1 MVILIGLLLSNCCF
15 MVVMGKDSKAKE
27 LGRRERESRQW
38 KEVMI
43 LLQKV
48 TEKVRRQ
55 MGLAPAHVSNVLD
68 FILARHILCE
78 KQGKINEAYKKL
90 EDV

>member
-1 MVILIGLLLSNCCF
+1 MVILIGLPLSNCCF
-15 MVVMGKDSKAKE
+15 VVKE
-27 LGRRERESRQW
+27 SWVRTQRQRSQEDRERENRQW
-38 KEVMI
+38 EEVMI

-48 TEKVRRQ
+48 KEKVRRQ
-55 MGLAPAHVSNVLD
+55 MGLAPAHM
-68 FILARHILCE
+68 HILRE